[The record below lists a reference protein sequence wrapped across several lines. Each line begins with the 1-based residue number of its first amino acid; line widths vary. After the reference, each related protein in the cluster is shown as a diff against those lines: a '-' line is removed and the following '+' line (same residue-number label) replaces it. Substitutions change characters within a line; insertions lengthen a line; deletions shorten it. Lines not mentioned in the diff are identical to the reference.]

1 MKHTHSFAVVGAIV
15 FALSA
20 TGMSAPIVQT
30 ETLSFSLSPGGA
42 TLTFDQFDTLGGTRV
57 LEQVIVELNLTEQA
71 NVTAENDSNLPGTMS
86 VNLTGNA
93 TGAAPGMSVAVA
105 INGSTAGVAVAPSDG
120 NSGTGPDFHDFGI
133 VSGSDTASDSL
144 HYSTDNLSAYIGAST
159 VDFVITA
166 SGGYA
171 ASGVTDAT
179 LIMSNFSAS
188 GDGELT
194 YVWTPEPGSLSLL
207 GLGALALIRRKR

>member
-42 TLTFDQFDTLGGTRV
+42 TLTFDQFDTLGGTRT
-57 LEQVIVELNLTEQA
+57 LEQVLVELNLTEQA
-71 NVTAENDSNLPGTMS
+71 NVTAENDSALDGNMS
-86 VNLTGNA
+86 VGLTGNA
-93 TGAAPGMSVAVA
+93 TGTAPGMSVAAA
-105 INGSTAGVAVAPSDG
+105 INTSTAGVAVDPSDG
-120 NSGTGPDFHDFGI
+120 NSGSGPDFHDFGI

-144 HYSTDNLSAYIGAST
+144 HYLTDNLSAYVGGGT
-159 VDFVITA
+159 VDFVIIA
-166 SGGYA
+166 SGGFA
-171 ASGVTDAT
+171 VSGVTDST
-179 LIMSNFSAS
+179 TIVSSFGAS
-188 GDGELT
+188 GDGTLT